1 MMKTMCF
8 WLCAVALTCTATT
21 GFAQID
27 IGNFDDGTTSGW
39 GANSA
44 SVINLASTDYDSAI
58 HATTPNNALNLFM
71 APASGFQWAIQLDNN
86 DIANLGSLLAANPIL
101 QADVSWRSDEWSSDP
116 DGAWVRWDQV
126 SINSAAGWM
135 QTVDADITDSANPGS
150 PGGWDP
156 VNWGESH
163 QRTMTWDLRT
173 AIGANGAALAASP
186 WVQLNMS
193 VNFDGAFNTGA
204 GYSFWIDSARLLPAD
219 VAIPEPAS
227 LALVGLCSA
236 CALLARRR

>member
-1 MMKTMCF
+1 MMKTMSF
-8 WLCAVALTCTATT
+8 WLCAVVVTCTATT

-39 GANSA
+39 GINSA
-44 SVINLASTDYDSAI
+44 SVLALTSTDYDSAI
-58 HATTPNNALNLFM
+58 HATTPNNALNLFV
-71 APASGFQWAIQLDNN
+71 APAAGFQWAIQLDNN
-86 DIANLGSLLAANPIL
+86 DIADLGSLLAANPIL

-116 DGAWVRWDQV
+116 DGTWVRWDQV

-135 QTVDADITDSANPGS
+135 QTTDADITDSANPSS

-156 VNWGESH
+156 VNWGASH

-193 VNFDGAFNTGA
+193 VNFDSAFNTGA

-219 VAIPEPAS
+219 VVIPEPAS
-227 LALVGLCSA
+227 LALVGLCSV
-236 CALLARRR
+236 CALLTRRR